1 MTWQPAAPAA
11 FGAGRGTLPAA
22 GPGPQP
28 SPRQPRGTT
37 AVIFP
42 HRTESE
48 CWMFPR
54 RLLAMET
61 GGFAPLPATLLRAH
75 ADKQLSGRAN
85 PREAHAPRC
94 AAPPRPRSRGRRV
107 ALATG
112 RPGARSLTAKA
123 AQDSRGSMQG
133 WPNGAAHAGS
143 SPTTTT
149 TTAGRDGTETGLDPP
164 L

>member
-1 MTWQPAAPAA
+1 
-11 FGAGRGTLPAA
+11 
-22 GPGPQP
+22 
-28 SPRQPRGTT
+28 
-37 AVIFP
+37 
-42 HRTESE
+42 
-48 CWMFPR
+48 
-54 RLLAMET
+54 MET
-61 GGFAPLPATLLRAH
+61 GGFALLPATPLRAH

-133 WPNGAAHAGS
+133 WPDGAAHAGS
-143 SPTTTT
+143 PQHHR
-149 TTAGRDGTETGLDPP
+149 GDGTGRRGH
-164 L
+164 